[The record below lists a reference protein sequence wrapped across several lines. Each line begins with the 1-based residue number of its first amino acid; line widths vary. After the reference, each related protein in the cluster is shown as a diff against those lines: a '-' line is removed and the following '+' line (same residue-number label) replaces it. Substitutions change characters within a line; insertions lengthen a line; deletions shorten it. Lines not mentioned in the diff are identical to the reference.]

1 MTDEVSTAEVPVP
14 VEPTTAVVPS
24 EAVTQ
29 PAVAAETP
37 PETPKTFTQEEMD
50 AAISKRLAREQRKL
64 EREIRQQLEAERPQA
79 PVAPV
84 APEQFEST
92 EAYVEAAA
100 TQRAQQLLQQQEQQ
114 RRQNEV
120 FSAYQ
125 DREEAARE
133 KYEDYQQ
140 VALNSALP
148 ITPVMAEVIRESDIG
163 PEIAYYLGSNIK
175 EADRIA
181 KLSPSSQARE
191 IGKLEAK
198 LEASPPTK
206 KTSTAPA
213 PIAPVNARTSG
224 APVRDTTDPRS
235 VETMSATEWIN
246 AERARQRKKFEAA
259 HR

>member
-1 MTDEVSTAEVPVP
+1 MSEEVSSAEVNPAPVP
-14 VEPTTAVVPS
+14 ETTVVP
-24 EAVTQ
+24 ETVE
-29 PAVAAETP
+29 VAPVEKPVET
-37 PETPKTFTQEEMD
+37 KAFSQEEVD
-50 AAISKRLAREQRKL
+50 VLIGKRLARESRRL

-198 LEASPPTK
+198 LEASPPMK

-213 PIAPVNARTSG
+213 PIAPVSARTST
-224 APVRDTTDPRS
+224 APVHDTTDPRS
-235 VETMSATEWIN
+235 ICTMSTSEWIA
-246 AERARQRKKFEAA
+246 AERARQVKKWEA
-259 HR
+259 